1 MKTFSEFL
9 ETDLDEAVKR
19 TVVIRDGKRKI
30 KFKTDKKGYKVQG
43 KREVKISSADAMKM
57 SLRNKKSA
65 RKRAGKSATANR
77 KRSRSLQPQRRCRS
91 SLQLSVTVFSWHI
104 GMS

>member
-19 TVVIRDGKRKI
+19 TVVIRDGKRNI

-77 KRSRSLQPQRRCRS
+77 KRSRSLQKR
-91 SLQLSVTVFSWHI
+91 TGI
-104 GMS
+104 